1 MLFKT
6 ITEIKDFLPI
16 STGNDFTRLKPH
28 IENAEN
34 KFIKPLLGNDLYTDL
49 LAFYEAADPVEPS
62 DTEKAMLEIQK
73 KVQFA
78 LIHLAYFVGFDFMNI
93 TVSDMGFTR
102 QESEHT
108 KGLFKYQEDNIRK
121 YFSDNGFNS
130 LDDVLAFIESNITHF
145 QQFKDSSNWTV
156 LKSSFL
162 PSVNAIESI
171 PFNILGSRL
180 IFLALKPH
188 IAYIEDIEIQPLLG
202 KSIYDEIKAEM
213 VKESPAP
220 KVVSVLPLIRKIT
233 IYLAS
238 AALMNETGGTLDS
251 KGLLFEQVSANYPG
265 NNKQAPSESDV
276 VRRRINLNKLK
287 ASQYIE
293 SLKAHIAL
301 NQENWESFVTESA
314 SAFSRDN
321 TDKKS
326 FWA

>member
-6 ITEIKDFLPI
+6 IDEIKNFLPI
-16 STGNDFTRLKPH
+16 SIGNDFNRIKPH

-34 KFIKPLLGNDLYTDL
+34 KFIKPLLGLNLYTDL
-49 LAFYEAADPVEPS
+49 LAFYQAVEPAEPT
-62 DTEKAMLEIQK
+62 DAQKAMLELQQK
-73 KVQFA
+73 IQFA

-108 KGLFKYQEDNIRK
+108 KGLYKYQEDNIRK
-121 YFSDNGFNS
+121 YFTENGYNS
-130 LDDVLAFIESNITHF
+130 LDDALLYIESNITHF
-145 QQFKDSSNWTV
+145 AQFKASANWTI

-162 PSVNAIESI
+162 PSVVSIESI

-188 IAYIEDIEIQPLLG
+188 IAYVDDIQIKPLLG
-202 KSIYDEIKAEM
+202 KTIYEEIKAEM
-213 VKESPAP
+213 VKDEPAE
-220 KVVSVLPLIRKIT
+220 KVTAILPLIRKII
-233 IYLAS
+233 IYLAT

-251 KGLLFEQVSANYPG
+251 KGLFFEEVSASYPS
-265 NNKQAPSESDV
+265 NNKAAPSTPET
-276 VRRRINLNKLK
+276 VRSRITINKLK

-293 SLKAHIAL
+293 SLKAYIA
-301 NQENWESFVTESA
+301 NNAEDWETFVSQPA
-314 SAFSRDN
+314 SVFSRDN
-321 TDKKS
+321 TDKKT